1 MQSPMN
7 PINQAIGKHQKQR
20 KLEYK
25 VPPSVLVHVQVEL
38 GVSAYFGR
46 EPRRCEDGH
55 LGEWVHCEGYF
66 FADLVF
72 EEFGVGE
79 VCAVKD
85 EVVREGGED
94 EVEDD
99 SKHPLVKSE
108 LTHTKGK

>member
-1 MQSPMN
+1 
-7 PINQAIGKHQKQR
+7 
-20 KLEYK
+20 
-25 VPPSVLVHVQVEL
+25 
-38 GVSAYFGR
+38 
-46 EPRRCEDGH
+46 
-55 LGEWVHCEGYF
+55 
-66 FADLVF
+66 
-72 EEFGVGE
+72 VGE